1 MASPMP
7 VLPLVASMTVCP
19 GLSCPDCSA
28 ASMTPSARRSF
39 TDPRGLKASILT
51 KRLILAGAS
60 LLIFTIGVLP
70 TVSRMLRN
78 LAIGPPLRCASLAH
92 NASASNGNRRSRDP
106 AYSGTC
112 GGYPIALALE
122 FHTVKK
128 KELGGPPNAEAG
140 NLGQRRAGQCSTSAI
155 PASDLVFLA

>member
-7 VLPLVASMTVCP
+7 VLPLVASMQVCP
-19 GLSCPDCSA
+19 GLSCPDWSA

-51 KRLILAGAS
+51 KRLTLAGAS

-70 TVSRMLRN
+70 TVSRILRN
-78 LAIGPPLRCASLAH
+78 LAIGPPLRRASLAH
-92 NASASNGNRRSRDP
+92 NASASNGNRRVVFRGLQRRVP
-106 AYSGTC
+106 GCPKRVGTK
-112 GGYPIALALE
+112 

-128 KELGGPPNAEAG
+128 KELGRPPNAEAG
-140 NLGQRRAGQCSTSAI
+140 NLAYLWAGVVRLNGFCNQSE
-155 PASDLVFLA
+155 